1 MRLLFTCLFISI
13 LINTDAIAQTPDVY
27 ADLTPLCHTL
37 GTEKTI
43 VGLGESTHG
52 TAEFTTIRAEIVKQL
67 VTKYNYRVFILE
79 AEFATC
85 EKMNK
90 YLHSGEGNLDS
101 LMLDLRFFPWV
112 HEDFKVLLE
121 WMMNY
126 NLLHPENGVR
136 FYGMDAQYSKLYAQ
150 KDTIVKYYPNEGKQL
165 FQIIEGTTSPKQK
178 ISDIKQLSNSL
189 ALASNTIDLR
199 LQYFITCQL
208 NKLSATTFNTNT
220 YRDENM
226 AQFVKWIY
234 QNAGDTTKMIIW
246 AHNGHLKKQGGKP
259 MGQYL
264 GDAYGDKY
272 AAVGLD
278 FKEGAFLAVDYDAV
292 ADRKLVSMTL
302 NPIVKTIAQD
312 VEFGDKSIAIIQC
325 DTLKHN
331 GYINA
336 IGAIYVKQPE
346 KKAAFYNKLQRN
358 KQFDYL
364 IVTKVST
371 PIQLLPQYL
380 NE

>member
-1 MRLLFTCLFISI
+1 MRLLFTYLFISI
-13 LINTDAIAQTPDVY
+13 LSNTDTIAQIPATY
-27 ADLTPLCHTL
+27 ADLIPLCHTL
-37 GTEKTI
+37 GTEKTL

-52 TAEFTTIRAEIVKQL
+52 TAEFTKIRSEIVKQL

-101 LMLDLRFFPWV
+101 LMLDLRLFPWV
-112 HEDFKVLLE
+112 HEDFKVILE
-121 WMMNY
+121 WMMMY
-126 NLLHPENGVR
+126 NQLHPDDGIR

-150 KDTIVKYYPNEGKQL
+150 KDTIIKHYPNEGKQL
-165 FQIIEGTTSPKQK
+165 FEIVEGNISPKQK
-178 ISDIKQLSNSL
+178 ISDIKHLSNSL
-189 ALASNTIDLR
+189 ALASDTIDLR

-208 NKLSATTFNTNT
+208 NKLSATTFNTDA
-220 YRDENM
+220 YRNENM

-234 QNAGDTTKMIIW
+234 KNGDDTTKLIIW

-264 GDAYGDKY
+264 SDAYGDKY
-272 AAVGLD
+272 VCVGLD
-278 FKEGAFLAVDYDAV
+278 FKEGTFLAVDYDAV

-302 NPIVKTIAQD
+302 NPIEKTIAQELD
-312 VEFGDKSIAIIQC
+312 FGRKTIELIRC
-325 DTLKHN
+325 DTLKRN
-331 GYINA
+331 VYINA

-346 KKAAFYNKLQRN
+346 KKAAFYNKLHRD

-364 IVTKVST
+364 VITKMST
-371 PIQLLPQYL
+371 PIRLLPQYL
-380 NE
+380 NN

>member
-1 MRLLFTCLFISI
+1 MRLLFTYLFISI
-13 LINTDAIAQTPDVY
+13 LSNTDTIAQIPATY
-27 ADLTPLCHTL
+27 ADLIPLCHTL
-37 GTEKTI
+37 GTEKTL

-52 TAEFTTIRAEIVKQL
+52 TAEFTKIRSEIVKQL

-101 LMLDLRFFPWV
+101 LMLDLRLFPWV
-112 HEDFKVLLE
+112 HEDFKVILE
-121 WMMNY
+121 WMMMY
-126 NLLHPENGVR
+126 NQLHPDDGIR

-150 KDTIVKYYPNEGKQL
+150 KDTIIKHYPNEGKQL
-165 FQIIEGTTSPKQK
+165 FEIVEGNISPKQK
-178 ISDIKQLSNSL
+178 ISDIKHLSNSL
-189 ALASNTIDLR
+189 ALASDTIDLR

-208 NKLSATTFNTNT
+208 NKLSATTFNTDA
-220 YRDENM
+220 YRNENM

-234 QNAGDTTKMIIW
+234 KNGDDTTKLIIW

-264 GDAYGDKY
+264 SDAYGDKY
-272 AAVGLD
+272 VCVGLD
-278 FKEGAFLAVDYDAV
+278 FKEGTFLAVDYDAV

-302 NPIVKTIAQD
+302 NPIEKTIAQELD
-312 VEFGDKSIAIIQC
+312 FGGKTIELIRC
-325 DTLKHN
+325 DTLKRN
-331 GYINA
+331 VYINA

-346 KKAAFYNKLQRN
+346 KKAAFYNKLHRD

-364 IVTKVST
+364 VITKMST
-371 PIQLLPQYL
+371 PIRLLPQYL
-380 NE
+380 NN